1 MPRFLRL
8 RYKSDMP
15 FYRID
20 FMQSEGTRLATHKID
35 YCCDEAAIKGAHT
48 INGHPTIGS
57 CFRVW
62 EGERLVH
69 EHFNEP

>member
-1 MPRFLRL
+1 MA
-8 RYKSDMP
+8 Y
-15 FYRID
+15 YRIE
-20 FMQSEGTRLATHKID
+20 FMRSEGVRLATHEID

-48 INGHPTIGS
+48 INGHPTIGY

>member
-1 MPRFLRL
+1 
-8 RYKSDMP
+8 
-15 FYRID
+15 
-20 FMQSEGTRLATHKID
+20 MQSEGVPLAAHEID

-48 INGHPTIGS
+48 INGHPTIGY
-57 CFRVW
+57 CLQVW